1 MRPASL
7 GRSPSGLCVWW
18 TLGKHLLS
26 LKVKNEYWENFHNL
40 QMKSELRDS
49 WNETLANQHV
59 NKTTMHPC
67 SIGFLY
73 KMGPVVYK
81 MLRGKKRGQEGAPL
95 QLWKSCSSAVET
107 GHECRKRSLACV
119 EHASLL
125 ADSSVQ
131 GTLDFSITEK
141 ACCYYLESLT

>member
-1 MRPASL
+1 MN
-7 GRSPSGLCVWW
+7 
-18 TLGKHLLS
+18 T
-26 LKVKNEYWENFHNL
+26 NFHNL

-73 KMGPVVYK
+73 KNGACCVQDAEREEK
-81 MLRGKKRGQEGAPL
+81 GGQEGAL
-95 QLWKSCSSAVET
+95 SSFENLAVQPRRLDMNA
-107 GHECRKRSLACV
+107 GKRSLACV

-125 ADSSVQ
+125 LADSSVQ
-131 GTLDFSITEK
+131 GTLISQ
-141 ACCYYLESLT
+141 